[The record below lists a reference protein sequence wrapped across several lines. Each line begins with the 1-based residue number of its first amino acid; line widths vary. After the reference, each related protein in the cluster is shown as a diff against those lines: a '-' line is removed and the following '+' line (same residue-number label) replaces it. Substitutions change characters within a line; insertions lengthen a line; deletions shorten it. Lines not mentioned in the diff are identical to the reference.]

1 MLALELDAL
10 AKFSETSIAAEES
23 AARWYPI
30 SRLHSRESVRN
41 TLSDTSPV
49 RYKFRDFS
57 LLTNESVCL
66 ATDSTSKDYFRYNK
80 SHGTQFSTS
89 SVRVGASR
97 HEGEV
102 KDTNTKSEGFGN
114 YPPAAPVTVLKRN
127 VKGVW
132 TKFKVTAAGED
143 QMWLTQLEQPYQAPS
158 EDASGAAGALRGSR
172 SFVQRLLRELIASL
186 PLLPSDANNVKK
198 AKTVRPVKKNRH
210 ISGSR
215 SLSSPPSRR
224 SFSVQTLTSTG
235 FQHESSLCETR
246 PTKHD
251 SNNKGKGGV
260 EPGWAG
266 GARALRDAHVRLVL
280 RQLRHVERLNRA
292 LDRRAC

>member
-30 SRLHSRESVRN
+30 SSTRLHSRESVRN

-186 PLLPSDANNVKK
+186 PLLPSDANNVK
-198 AKTVRPVKKNRH
+198 
-210 ISGSR
+210 
-215 SLSSPPSRR
+215 
-224 SFSVQTLTSTG
+224 STG

>member
-30 SRLHSRESVRN
+30 SSTRLHSRESVRN

-127 VKGVW
+127 VK
-132 TKFKVTAAGED
+132 
-143 QMWLTQLEQPYQAPS
+143 